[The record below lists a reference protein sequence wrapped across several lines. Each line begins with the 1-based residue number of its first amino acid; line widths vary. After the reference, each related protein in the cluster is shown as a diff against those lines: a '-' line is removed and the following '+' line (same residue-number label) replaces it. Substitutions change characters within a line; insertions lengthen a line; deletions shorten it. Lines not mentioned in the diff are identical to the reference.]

1 MTISFLSLVFILGAG
16 YVAWRLVEYGSG
28 VFMRRR
34 LEMFDDF
41 PSITSFEE
49 SALFG
54 FFKLKVD
61 FPPGRLPRLVKKVE
75 SVDVSTDESI
85 NPDPSPDYKATSD
98 LKLPDEQITQRIPR
112 WPKSMFRMPR
122 YVQLEVLGK
131 EARYELVPVIVHASG
146 FFRFATIENEE
157 EASSFDGDLK
167 KQKKAKTRHPLHFW
181 EYVSEKD
188 TIGFISG
195 RRYAIERYSDRCLS
209 PRSGHIVGF
218 QVLNGTQVEKGD
230 IVMILA
236 VRVGEI
242 YR

>member
-1 MTISFLSLVFILGAG
+1 MFISFSMLILILGMG
-16 YVAWRLVEYGSG
+16 YVIWQVIEYGSG

-49 SALFG
+49 NTLFG
-54 FFKLKVD
+54 FFKLKIE
-61 FPPGRLPRLVKKVE
+61 FPPGRLPRVVKRVE
-75 SVDVSTDESI
+75 SVDVSIGSGLPKLGPAEI
-85 NPDPSPDYKATSD
+85 ELPSDSS
-98 LKLPDEQITQRIPR
+98 LEDEQITQRIPR

-131 EARYELVPVIVHASG
+131 EARYELVPVIVQTSG
-146 FFRFATIENEE
+146 FFRFAMVEDEE
-157 EASSFDGDLK
+157 EILASDGDSKRSK
-167 KQKKAKTRHPLHFW
+167 KTRSRHPLHFW
-181 EYVSEKD
+181 EYISEKD
-188 TIGFISG
+188 TIGFVSG
-195 RRYAIERYSDRCLS
+195 RRYSIERYSDRCLS
-209 PRSGHIVGF
+209 PKSGHVVGF

-236 VRVGEI
+236 VKTGQV